1 MRAFVSLRPSND
13 SDRQGS
19 IPKINRLNDNTAMD
33 ANYTIDVQPSLNLV
47 KIKMGGFYNEPDIHA
62 FRFTLT
68 EKMRSLRC
76 GANQH
81 LTLCNVVDMKI
92 QLQAIVDAFSK
103 VVGDPR
109 FRSKRLAFVTG
120 STLARMQTQRLT
132 TREGVAFFT
141 DEAEA
146 RAWLLG

>member
-1 MRAFVSLRPSND
+1 
-13 SDRQGS
+13 
-19 IPKINRLNDNTAMD
+19 MD
-33 ANYTIDVQPSLNLV
+33 ARFTIDVKPELNLV
-47 KIKMGGFYNEPDIHA
+47 QIKMGGFYSEPDIQEFRHA
-62 FRFTLT
+62 LS
-68 EKMRSLRC
+68 EKMRALRC
-76 GANQH
+76 IPNEH

-92 QLQAIVDAFSK
+92 QLQEIVGAFSK
-103 VVGDPR
+103 VVGDPK

-146 RAWLLG
+146 QAWLLE